1 MKNPVCL
8 LLLLLWSQTIA
19 AQPIPVDVAN
29 LGFDQWKNGAPSG
42 WVGTAA
48 GFKAS
53 RDCAA
58 DHDGRC
64 VLRIDSTDGYTAGSF
79 LPLAQRI
86 GLGAAAGRRL
96 TLSGLIRTEN
106 VAGGAAALW
115 LRADAPAGSPL
126 GFDNMRNR
134 APYGT
139 TGWSRFSVTIPVPR
153 NASGIVLGVMLTGKG
168 TAWFDQLKLSADPSA
183 DVADAVLPAVK
194 AIERPTPSQELLSDA
209 ALRLA
214 PADIAP
220 ASAAWRADV
229 ASRVHPIRSLYSDD
243 FSDLQF
249 LKPVLAAKRVVQLG
263 ESGHGVAEFNLV
275 KVRLIKFL
283 HQQMGYDVIAFESSL
298 PQCYLADQAI
308 GSAMP
313 IEVMKRCLFPI
324 WHSNETLPLFD
335 YLDASRK
342 SGKRLTLAGFDTQD
356 SSGGAGAPALL
367 APMLGLSAW
376 ARAPEL
382 DSSES
387 ALHKGAS
394 NERLAPDAVMSNA
407 GARYAFVDFSTA
419 KPAPATS
426 WMFAPI
432 VMRDWGVRPVTLI
445 PASGYDG
452 VLYIDTVTP
461 PDYR

>member
-58 DHDGRC
+58 DQDGRC

-115 LRADAPAGSPL
+115 LRADAP
-126 GFDNMRNR
+126 
-134 APYGT
+134 YGT
-139 TGWSRFSVTIPVPR
+139 TGWSPFSVTIPVPR

-275 KVRLIKFL
+275 KVRLIQFL